1 MASGG
6 SDGSLR
12 FDTRVD
18 TTGFEQGVST
28 LSGAARAL
36 QSDMESAGNS
46 IQRSFS
52 GNSKMAALN
61 NQIEQTEAKIR
72 RLAAEMAEL
81 GQSQIPTE
89 EYKWYQD
96 QIDATNNKLEG
107 LISKQEKLDAMGV
120 SHNSSRWKNLQY
132 DIDQVTRQL
141 EVYRSRSEEHTS
153 ELQSQR

>member
-72 RLAAEMAEL
+72 RLAAEMAEI

-89 EYKWYQD
+89 EYKWS
-96 QIDATNNKLEG
+96 LSF
-107 LISKQEKLDAMGV
+107 SK
-120 SHNSSRWKNLQY
+120 
-132 DIDQVTRQL
+132 VT
-141 EVYRSRSEEHTS
+141 
-153 ELQSQR
+153 